1 MSQNPLPPGIRPT
14 GPEHSSFVPR
24 HGMYAGPGYCGGH
37 EWKDVERPSA
47 AAWQTQPIGYLDA
60 VTRDHDLNYTYI
72 EQVYGRASP
81 AEQHQA
87 YWQADKEMLANML
100 QYQPSNWMEATYRKA
115 AIEAFLAKAD
125 LNYHPDVNIREE
137 WNRDL
142 AGIDPS
148 YGQMNG
154 FNRDGRPE
162 WSLVKGVHTGATYVN
177 TGMERLSTSGVN
189 SQVAM
194 LFNQHIDPSFIR
206 PHKAENAGDLYSNSS
221 EDNYSHR
228 IMVPERDK
236 SNPKQFHSEGWID
249 GKYVKLHYDSEY
261 NKLVR
266 SAYSQGELVSETT
279 YKGKKAV
286 GPAGD
291 QYGHADFTV
300 TEQRYVNGEPA
311 GKPIHHPDI
320 KADAVPNIQR
330 SEHTARVETVVSQGK
345 TAPYPDK
352 PTEADMAW
360 SSGRHTRFTRD
371 TAPAFGEGGHSLER
385 WLDRVL
391 NAAEQDQPQ
400 RFDAL
405 LHEAANAPAGRALQQ
420 EAADHADKRAQQAHD
435 PSVTGQHSPLLPE
448 APTLAHEGPSR

>member
-1 MSQNPLPPGIRPT
+1 MSNNPLPPDTRPT

-37 EWKDVERPSA
+37 EWKEGERPSA

-72 EQVYGRASP
+72 EQVYGQASP

-148 YGQMNG
+148 YGQMTG
-154 FNRDGRPE
+154 FNREGRPE
-162 WSLVKGVHTGATYVN
+162 WSLVKGVHTGATYVT

-189 SQVAM
+189 SQVAI

-206 PHKAENAGDLYSNSS
+206 QHKVENGGELYSNSS

-249 GKYVKLHYDSEY
+249 GQYVKLRYDSEY
-261 NKLVR
+261 NKLIR
-266 SAYSQGELVSETT
+266 SAYSQGKLVSETT

-300 TEQRYVNGEPA
+300 TEQRYLNGEPV
-311 GKPIHHPDI
+311 GEPIRHPDI
-320 KADAVPNIQR
+320 KADAVPDIQR
-330 SEHTARVETVVSQGK
+330 SEHTEYVEAVVSPGK
-345 TAPYPDK
+345 TAPCPDK

-360 SSGRHTRFTRD
+360 SSGRHTRFTRAS
-371 TAPAFGEGGHSLER
+371 APSFGEDGHSLEQ
-385 WLDRVL
+385 WLDQVL
-391 NAAEQDQPQ
+391 NAAEEDQPQ

-405 LHEAANAPAGRALQQ
+405 LHEAANAPAGRALQREASDQADLQ
-420 EAADHADKRAQQAHD
+420 ELQAQERPMA
-435 PSVTGQHSPLLPE
+435 GQHTTPEIE
-448 APTLAHEGPSR
+448 APAMAHGAASL